1 MSESKVHFFSNE
13 PVVAL
18 LGNPNCGKTALFNL
32 LTGSRQKVANYSGV
46 TVERKEG
53 RLSLDSGKNIRI
65 LDLPGEQ
72 VSVLRKGLLGKGPY
86 MVRVG
91 ASTFALRQSE
101 ARMIS
106 VESIPHA

>member
-1 MSESKVHFFSNE
+1 MNLDQVELDALYRVTK
-13 PVVAL
+13 VVAPQGAPQIKGQL
-18 LGNPNCGKTALFNL
+18 EDIGF
-32 LTGSRQKVANYSGV
+32 
-46 TVERKEG
+46 
-53 RLSLDSGKNIRI
+53 
-65 LDLPGEQ
+65 LPGEQ

-106 VESIPHA
+106 VECAAHAWI

>member
-1 MSESKVHFFSNE
+1 MKLDQVELGALYRVNE
-13 PVVAL
+13 VNAPKGAPQMKGQL
-18 LGNPNCGKTALFNL
+18 EDIGF
-32 LTGSRQKVANYSGV
+32 
-46 TVERKEG
+46 
-53 RLSLDSGKNIRI
+53 
-65 LDLPGEQ
+65 LPGEQ

-106 VESIPHA
+106 VESLLHA